1 MSISLSPLA
10 PTTIVQLPPL
20 SGVNIG
26 ATALELRY
34 KNRPD
39 VMLAT
44 FDKPATVAG
53 VFTLS
58 QTAAVSV
65 EYGRASLKTGKGA
78 RALIVNAGN
87 ANAYTGAH
95 GKHALEAVCGAVA
108 QELGCAADEVYM
120 SSTGVIGEPLPFEK
134 ILSGLP
140 QLFAATK
147 TQDWQAAARAICT
160 TDTFIKT
167 ATRQLEIDGKTI
179 AFNGFAKGSG
189 MIAPNMATMLGYIFT
204 DAAIPQ
210 ATLQTMLAEATD
222 KSFNAITVDSDTST
236 NDTVL
241 CFATNVQQITMSEY
255 SFTILQSTLNDICQ
269 DLALQVVR
277 DGEGAEKLIT
287 LKITGAENDK
297 AARIIGLAI
306 GNSPLVKTALAASD
320 ANWGRIIGAIGKSG
334 EKINP
339 EAFTLKIG
347 GVLITANGARVPNYD
362 ETPVAAHLKTRDVLI
377 EVDVAVGQG
386 KATVWTCD
394 LTHRYI
400 DINAGYRS

>member
-1 MSISLSPLA
+1 MTTDLVSKLA
-10 PTTIVQLPPL
+10 SVSVTLPN
-20 SGVNIG
+20 GG
-26 ATALELRY
+26 
-34 KNRPD
+34 
-39 VMLAT
+39 T
-44 FDKPATVAG
+44 FQVAG
-53 VFTLS
+53 V
-58 QTAAVSV
+58 
-65 EYGRASLKTGKGA
+65 
-78 RALIVNAGN
+78 
-87 ANAYTGAH
+87 
-95 GKHALEAVCGAVA
+95 
-108 QELGCAADEVYM
+108 
-120 SSTGVIGEPLPFEK
+120 
-134 ILSGLP
+134 
-140 QLFAATK
+140 
-147 TQDWQAAARAICT
+147 
-160 TDTFIKT
+160 
-167 ATRQLEIDGKTI
+167 
-179 AFNGFAKGSG
+179 AKGSG

-204 DAAIPQ
+204 DAVIPQ
-210 ATLQTMLAEATD
+210 ATLQTMLTKATD

-241 CFATNVQQITMSEY
+241 CFATNRSEIPLNEH
-255 SFTILQSTLNDICQ
+255 SLAILQSTLNDICQ

-287 LKITGAENDK
+287 LEITGAESDK

-362 ETPVAAHLKTRDVLI
+362 ETPVAAHLQTRDVLI
-377 EVDVAVGQG
+377 EVDVAVGNG
-386 KATVWTCD
+386 SATVWTCD

>member
-1 MSISLSPLA
+1 MSIPLSPLA
-10 PTTIVQLPPL
+10 PETIVKLQPL

-78 RALIVNAGN
+78 RAVVVNAGN

-95 GKHALEAVCGAVA
+95 GKQALEAVCGAVA
-108 QELGCAADEVYM
+108 KELGCAADEVYM
-120 SSTGVIGEPLPFEK
+120 SSTGVIGEPLAFEK

-140 QLFAATK
+140 KLFAATK

-167 ATRQLEIDGKTI
+167 ATRQVDIDGKTI
-179 AFNGFAKGSG
+179 TFNGFAKGSG

-204 DAAIPQ
+204 DAVIPQ
-210 ATLQTMLAEATD
+210 VTLQSMLAEATD

-241 CFATNVQQITMSEY
+241 CFATNVQQILLSEH
-255 SFTILQSTLNDICQ
+255 SLNILQSTLNDLCQ
-269 DLALQVVR
+269 DLALQVVK

-287 LKITGAENDK
+287 LKITGAESDK
-297 AARIIGLAI
+297 AARVIGLAI

-320 ANWGRIIGAIGKSG
+320 ANWGRIIGAIGKPG

-362 ETPVAAHLKTRDVLI
+362 ETPVAAHLQTRDVLI
-377 EVDVAVGQG
+377 EVDVAVGNG
-386 KATVWTCD
+386 SATVWTCD